1 MHSMMKQRCLLTKFY
16 CTANKMTHETLSLQI
31 KVMEGLPNLE
41 LRINEVSE
49 YASSSIQ
56 STVKTTLTIHLK

>member
-1 MHSMMKQRCLLTKFY
+1 
-16 CTANKMTHETLSLQI
+16 MTHETLSLQT
-31 KVMEGLPNLE
+31 KVMKGLPNLE

-56 STVKTTLTIHLK
+56 STVKITLTIHLK